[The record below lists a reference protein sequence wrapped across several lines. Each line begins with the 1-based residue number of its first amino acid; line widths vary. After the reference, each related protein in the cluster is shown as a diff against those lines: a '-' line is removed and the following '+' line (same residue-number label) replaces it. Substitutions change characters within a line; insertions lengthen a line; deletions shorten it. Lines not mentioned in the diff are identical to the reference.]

1 MYTYIHTYT
10 YTHTYIYINTILTLH
25 TKKRFCFLQNIS
37 SKQSFKDNLY
47 TT

>member
-25 TKKRFCFLQNIS
+25 KKKEILLFAKHKFKTKF
-37 SKQSFKDNLY
+37 
-47 TT
+47 